1 MTEGC
6 PAQKTKIVGYKIV
19 SDNGLD
25 NVLENGIIPINLFI
39 LEA

>member
-25 NVLENGIIPINLFI
+25 KVLENGIMYVS
-39 LEA
+39 EAGH

>member
-1 MTEGC
+1 VTEGC

-25 NVLENGIIPINLFI
+25 NVLKNGIMYVS
-39 LEA
+39 EAGH